1 MQKEEEKCEESKDTG
16 PIPRSPQAERGGQAP
31 SRKGGTHCGERST
44 GSLT

>member
-1 MQKEEEKCEESKDTG
+1 MQREEEENCEENKDTG
-16 PIPRSPQAERGGQAP
+16 PSPPQAARGGQAP